1 MPMDPIDFEP
11 RPWVAWSGWPIGP
24 QDLAPYWAPAGDWA
38 EAGSAF
44 GAVGAKG
51 GITAM
56 DATGETSGWAAR
68 EEAAG
73 LGAYDA
79 AQLAASRELADYF
92 EEAAGV
98 AGDAKTAA
106 NWVLSEL
113 LARLNRDGLEVTASP
128 VPAAS
133 LGALI
138 ARIHDNTISGKI
150 AKTVFEAMWAGEG
163 EPDAIIDARGLRQVA
178 DSGAIAQLVDAAL
191 AANAGQVEQ
200 YRATPADK
208 RQRMFGFFVG
218 QVMKAS
224 QGKANPQQVNDLL
237 RERLDGE

>member
-1 MPMDPIDFEP
+1 MC
-11 RPWVAWSGWPIGP
+11 SS
-24 QDLAPYWAPAGDWA
+24 DL
-38 EAGSAF
+38 
-44 GAVGAKG
+44 
-51 GITAM
+51 
-56 DATGETSGWAAR
+56 
-68 EEAAG
+68 
-73 LGAYDA
+73 
-79 AQLAASRELADYF
+79 
-92 EEAAGV
+92 
-98 AGDAKTAA
+98 TAA

-113 LARLNRDGLEVTASP
+113 LARLNRDGLEVAASP
-128 VPAAS
+128 VRAAS

-138 ARIHDNTISGKI
+138 ARIQDGTISGKI

-163 EPDAIIDARGLRQVA
+163 EPDAIIAAKGLRQVA
-178 DSGAIAQLVDAAL
+178 DTGAIAALVDAAL

-237 RERLDGE
+237 RARLDGE